1 MKTID
6 LQGKNPREVNALIKR
21 HAKTEG
27 QITIENPH
35 SIHFLCAGLDVEKP
49 VEITVNGDVGYYA
62 ASMMNNVTMRI
73 NGRAGW
79 YPADNLTSGRVVIA
93 GDGGDGAGQGMY
105 GGTLVVHG
113 STNSRTGQLM
123 KNGLIIVK
131 GSSGFMT
138 GLYMMNG
145 RIVVCGNLE
154 DYAGESIIG
163 GAIYFGGEAASLGKN
178 AKVEPVSGEE
188 VSWLEKALKEHGID
202 KDVKRFRKIVPVSQR
217 PFY

>member
-6 LQGKNPREVNALIKR
+6 LKDKKSREANKLIRKL
-21 HAKTEG
+21 AQAEDK
-27 QITIENPH
+27 IVIENPH

-49 VEITVNGDVGYYA
+49 IGIEVNGDVGYYA
-62 ASMMNNVTMRI
+62 ASMINNVNMKI

-79 YPADNLTSGRVVIA
+79 FPADNMTAGSVTITS
-93 GDGGDGAGQGMY
+93 DGGDGAGQGMY
-105 GGTLVVHG
+105 GGILTVHG
-113 STNSRTGQLM
+113 NTNSRTGQLM

-131 GSSGFMT
+131 GDSGFMT

-154 DYAGESIIG
+154 EYAGESIIG
-163 GAIYFGGEAASLGKN
+163 GVIYFGGEYKSLGKN
-178 AKVEPVSGEE
+178 AREE
-188 VSWLEKALKEHGID
+188 GISPEEGAWLQKTLAEHGI
-202 KDVKRFRKIVPVSQR
+202 KTEAKFRKIVPISKR